1 MISVLGVRAVRVVG
15 IWPIRVVGVMPDLVV
30 EMIPDL
36 AEAAANTTRIKM
48 IVKVINL
55 TFFIVLLLVT

>member
-1 MISVLGVRAVRVVG
+1 MLGVNAVRVVG
-15 IWPIRVVGVMPDLVV
+15 IRPVRVVGMVPDLVV

-36 AEAAANTTRIKM
+36 AEAVANTTRINM
-48 IVKVINL
+48 IVQVINL